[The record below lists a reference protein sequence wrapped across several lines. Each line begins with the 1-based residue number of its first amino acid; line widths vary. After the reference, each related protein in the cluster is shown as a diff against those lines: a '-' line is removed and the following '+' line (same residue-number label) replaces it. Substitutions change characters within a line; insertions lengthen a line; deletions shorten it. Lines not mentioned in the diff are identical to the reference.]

1 MRLIKEEY
9 ILADFIKKFS
19 PSVTLSGAWC
29 VSIHDG
35 EFSNYLLLW
44 LLLSC
49 SFRHA
54 LQRQQNLGGRN
65 KPWQHQH
72 HAPWLPRAS
81 VPQFPH
87 LWAWRIPGI
96 PANHGFGVRSPK
108 GVYTARLCRRGGN
121 GEFLLSQASRSH
133 ARRRWH
139 GCTYRGLVPE
149 RFQCF
154 LIWPCCVIIFLTSL
168 V

>member
-19 PSVTLSGAWC
+19 PSVTLSGAWR

-72 HAPWLPRAS
+72 HAPWLNHAS

-87 LWAWRIPGI
+87 LWAWRI

-108 GVYTARLCRRGGN
+108 GVYAARQEAVQAWWKWGISPQPSFPVPCTQALARMHVPRPRSRVVSVLFNMALLCN
-121 GEFLLSQASRSH
+121 YF
-133 ARRRWH
+133 
-139 GCTYRGLVPE
+139 
-149 RFQCF
+149 F
-154 LIWPCCVIIFLTSL
+154 
-168 V
+168 